1 MNAVPSFDPAPDQD
15 PDGAGQNDAVERL
28 RGEGLALQAV
38 LHGLCVSL
46 ARMSEV
52 NREVVVSALDHAEGV
67 RRTPSNRSPESMQ
80 AFGEFLGQL
89 REAVLVYRD
98 DPVFRR

>member
-1 MNAVPSFDPAPDQD
+1 MSAVPNLQPAPEDAS
-15 PDGAGQNDAVERL
+15 GAIERL
-28 RGEGLALQAV
+28 RGENLALQSV

-52 NREVVVSALDHAEGV
+52 NREMVVAALDHAEGV
-67 RRTPSNRSPESMQ
+67 RRMPSARSPEASEGF
-80 AFGEFLGQL
+80 AAVVGQL

-98 DPVFRR
+98 DVFSRR